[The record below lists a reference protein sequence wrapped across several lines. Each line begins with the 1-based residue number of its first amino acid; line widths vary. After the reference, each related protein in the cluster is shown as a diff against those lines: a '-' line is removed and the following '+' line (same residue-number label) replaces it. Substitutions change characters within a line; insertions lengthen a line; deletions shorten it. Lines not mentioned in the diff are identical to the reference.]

1 MNSVGLLAGSVSTA
15 LFIGSALPM
24 LYKAGRTKDLGSYSL
39 GNIALANLGNAVY
52 AIYVFSMPAG
62 PIWAMHTFYVVSSAL
77 MLFWYL
83 RYEVSKRRE
92 RSRQL
97 DQTGVSGL
105 PADTRPGLSHRAR
118 PVSPLAAGP
127 LASRDALRR
136 EAGRSDRAPSRP
148 SLAGHRRRRTPDCQP
163 AILVMIIEEHHEASF
178 APDEERRAAV
188 AHPLRGLW
196 PAQCRGPDH
205 PQRPRDIGA
214 PIGRHSSIQRRKT
227 TCVWAARSC
236 RV

>member
-1 MNSVGLLAGSVSTA
+1 MSTCPPHIRRVGVSPKDRSFSFLRIAQQRERAGNKENRDGRCKSRPGGSMNSVGLLAGSVSTA

-24 LYKAGRTKDLGSYSL
+24 LYKAGRTKNLGSYSFD
-39 GNIALANLGNAVY
+39 NIALANLGNAVY

-92 RSRQL
+92 RSRKL

-136 EAGRSDRAPSRP
+136 EAGRSHRAPHTRLP
-148 SLAGHRRRRTPDCQP
+148 AGHPGDD
-163 AILVMIIEEHHEASF
+163 H
-178 APDEERRAAV
+178 
-188 AHPLRGLW
+188 RGTS
-196 PAQCRGPDH
+196 R
-205 PQRPRDIGA
+205 
-214 PIGRHSSIQRRKT
+214 SIV
-227 TCVWAARSC
+227 CP
-236 RV
+236 